1 MNPSLQRRGETTRP
15 PIFHDEKERRKKSP
29 RIVVVGV
36 SATRFLRVAR
46 AKFTPEDGRFESLTP
61 KNDPSRWTCACR
73 QTESLGGTVLVLR
86 PASGPFVFS
95 SLPLPPLFSLLLSF
109 ESIGCAH
116 VNGNNSFSRTTI
128 FFRNPSLSLSLPLSA
143 RAFRFPFQQTSINGS
158 CQNVTCLAG
167 RRREGG
173 RWWPFA
179 AILHGAPVWKSE
191 DNWRMRI
198 FKLGSLSLSSLFS
211 SLLERGAQRSQFLFF
226 RFLFSRGEGRRGVV
240 LDRLINC

>member
-95 SLPLPPLFSLLLSF
+95 SLPPLFSLLLSF

-128 FFRNPSLSLSLPLSA
+128 FFRNPSLSLSLSVCARVSFSVSANLDKRLVSKCYLPRGDGGEEGGGKGGGGGLLRPFCMERRYGKVRIIDEWGFSNLAPFLSLLFFLPFS
-143 RAFRFPFQQTSINGS
+143 REERNGVNFSSSVFCFREG
-158 CQNVTCLAG
+158 
-167 RRREGG
+167 REGG
-173 RWWPFA
+173 EW
-179 AILHGAPVWKSE
+179 
-191 DNWRMRI
+191 
-198 FKLGSLSLSSLFS
+198 FS
-211 SLLERGAQRSQFLFF
+211 IG
-226 RFLFSRGEGRRGVV
+226 
-240 LDRLINC
+240 